1 MPKGV
6 YKRRPRKKVV
16 KRIKKVKPVKVAEPE
31 KGPVSIVDEAVQI

>member
-16 KRIKKVKPVKVAEPE
+16 KPVKVVKPK